1 MKSQNLKVV
10 LDTLDVSQRLDRIE
24 GKIDKYLPSPI
35 PQDEDGV
42 FGRFMSEEKA
52 KEKLGRKTTWF
63 YYQRKEGKL
72 KPYRLGSKIF
82 YEIAQLEKLIEDG
95 AGQ

>member
-1 MKSQNLKVV
+1 MKPQHSKTIFVPLE
-10 LDTLDVSQRLDRIE
+10 VSQRLDS
-24 GKIDKYLPSPI
+24 IDRKLESLFPDTQT
-35 PQDEDGV
+35 QDEDGV
-42 FGRFMSEEKA
+42 FGKFMSEEKA

-63 YYQRKEGKL
+63 YYQRKNGKL

-95 AGQ
+95 GE

>member
-1 MKSQNLKVV
+1 MKPQHSKTIFVPLE
-10 LDTLDVSQRLDRIE
+10 VSQRLDS
-24 GKIDKYLPSPI
+24 IDRKLESLFPDSSPAN
-35 PQDEDGV
+35 EEGV

-63 YYQRKEGKL
+63 YYQRKKGRL
-72 KPYRLGSKIF
+72 RPYRLGSKIF

-95 AGQ
+95 GE